1 VVTVSVVLLVAAFVA
16 AAWLCAYAGYRLLAG
31 ER

>member
-1 VVTVSVVLLVAAFVA
+1 MVLPVVLLVAGFVA